1 MKPFIKIGLLFLC
14 AVLSCS
20 CSLFGSS
27 SSAGAPS
34 GGVPFKAN
42 AMSAS
47 IKGDP
52 QLNLYQ
58 NRPHPVYLC
67 IYQLKD
73 PNGFNQLAGE
83 KDGIEKLMECS
94 RFDGSVAYAKRLVVQ
109 PGQELTEKGDRA
121 EGARFLGVVAGY
133 YDLQKEHVIR
143 LNPISKSK
151 FTMALELGPRQIQNI
166 KVK

>member
-1 MKPFIKIGLLFLC
+1 MKSCIKGNILFLC
-14 AVLSCS
+14 ALMCCS
-20 CSLFGSS
+20 CSLFGRSS
-27 SSAGAPS
+27 PAGSPS
-34 GGVPFKAN
+34 GGVSFKEN
-42 AMSAS
+42 AITGT

-83 KDGIEKLMECS
+83 KNGIEKLMECG
-94 RFDGSVAYAKRLVVQ
+94 RFDGSVAYSKRLVVQ
-109 PGQELTEKGDRA
+109 PGQEMVENEDRA

-133 YDLQKEHVIR
+133 FDLRKEHVVR

-151 FTMALELGPRQIQNI
+151 LRMTLDLGPREIQNI
-166 KVK
+166 KVR